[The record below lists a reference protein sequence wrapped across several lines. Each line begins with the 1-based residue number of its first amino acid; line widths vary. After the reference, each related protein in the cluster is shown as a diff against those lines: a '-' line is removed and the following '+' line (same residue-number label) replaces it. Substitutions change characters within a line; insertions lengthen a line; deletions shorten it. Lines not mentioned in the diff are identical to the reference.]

1 MNTQA
6 LKVILLTL
14 LMFTSSSIA
23 EQQRHIHINGEH
35 LSDALIKQL
44 DTLVGNKVDD
54 GYYWINL
61 QTGAWGYEGNDQTQG
76 VVHTIAN
83 ANRKNEP
90 AEPRPKYR
98 ASEGVSSTGTVTSGR
113 LNGQNCTFVSVGGTT
128 MKSCD

>member
-44 DTLVGNKVDD
+44 DSLVGNKVDD

-61 QTGAWGYEGNDQTQG
+61 HTGAWGYEGNDLTQG
-76 VVHTIAN
+76 VVHAIAN
-83 ANRKNEP
+83 ANRTNEP
-90 AEPRPKYR
+90 AESRQKYR
-98 ASEGVSSTGTVTSGR
+98 ASEGVTSTGTVTSGK